1 MLTSVFD
8 AKLTL
13 TLRMIAFWLRMKIV
27 LTSVFDA
34 NLRLTLLTH
43 DLILVENENRV
54 DISI

>member
-8 AKLTL
+8 TKLTL

>member
-1 MLTSVFD
+1 M
-8 AKLTL
+8 
-13 TLRMIAFWLRMKIV
+13 